1 MLYTLLFILVALIFL
16 NIKKKEDFENPEM
29 SDGLS
34 IPLPEISDAGL
45 KKLLEKHVS
54 DHKTFDKYV
63 TVDEPNTAKISI
75 NHIETPNI
83 VEPMVSDKEKISKET
98 TTQVIDEPYIAH
110 SGKPSAQL
118 PSQTFVINDI
128 TQTTDLK

>member
-1 MLYTLLFILVALIFL
+1 VALIFL